1 MRNAGPQYE
10 ERLMRKREPV
20 SNTVINAEP
29 VHAADGRELLE
40 EHQQE
45 LFQRW
50 SGPLLHDQT
59 EAPAAN
65 TGLVPPGGLFLL
77 ARVNGSPAGCIGIR
91 ALPQKSAR
99 SSACSCALRS
109 AGVQAPPE
117 PRPAPQPVHP
127 NRRVP
132 VAGGH
137 PARRTAARP
146 SVTMLAGSS
155 PRARP
160 RPPVP
165 PQERDEAP
173 ANCISSSSE
182 HR

>member
-1 MRNAGPQYE
+1 
-10 ERLMRKREPV
+10 MRKREPV

-109 AGVQAPPE
+109 AGVQAPPYEGPLPSRCTQTDASRSRAATRLEE
-117 PRPAPQPVHP
+117 PPP
-127 NRRVP
+127 
-132 VAGGH
+132 GH
-137 PARRTAARP
+137 PSRCWP
-146 SVTMLAGSS
+146 G
-155 PRARP
+155 PRHGRGP
-160 RPPVP
+160 YSPVP